1 MKDAMFWDVTLL
13 WYRFTDIL
21 QEHAA
26 STCRIQSA
34 AWENHSG
41 VQGEVLRT
49 WLCVWASG
57 RLTPGEGGAKTA
69 KEEAGKNMCWGGK
82 GKETV
87 TSSTLLFHSLLLG
100 YVGSALSWS
109 PTNSPTEACSFH
121 LSVYLTVAYSS
132 TLKMEV
138 ARSCRTLVNFYQT
151 TQCHISILE
160 NLNTIFFMFS
170 HLSKYSQKF
179 SKRWPYCPKTRE
191 RIKLVYFSSHMLY
204 LKVLWILTNK

>member
-1 MKDAMFWDVTLL
+1 MALCVSQWETHTRRG
-13 WYRFTDIL
+13 WGQNSQGRGWE
-21 QEHAA
+21 EH
-26 STCRIQSA
+26 
-34 AWENHSG
+34 
-41 VQGEVLRT
+41 VLR
-49 WLCVWASG
+49 
-57 RLTPGEGGAKTA
+57 R
-69 KEEAGKNMCWGGK
+69 K

-87 TSSTLLFHSLLLG
+87 TSSTLLFHSLFLG
-100 YVGSALSWS
+100 YVGSALSRS

-179 SKRWPYCPKTRE
+179 SKRWPYYPKTRE
-191 RIKLVYFSSHMLY
+191 RIKLVYFSSHMWY
-204 LKVLWILTNK
+204 LKVL